1 MATLARVRAAPPCSV
16 TGKPVAGTA
25 PAGVPLAASSCGAGK
40 SAYRSQTTS
49 IARTAAVTRVS
60 STPAPRMSA
69 WKVRTGT
76 TAVAFSSIV
85 AGSEGCPAARSRIA
99 KPRKKSSPS
108 AAIRISNRSAKAA
121 LTAKAAPPVT
131 AITATSATACPGRG
145 SPAIVPQTNAS
156 VVAKASRSAARCLA
170 ISGDKGQY
178 RDKPDPEPGECIRDR
193 VLARVEDDA
202 GPRIVSH
209 AVWWPVGGLEHQL
222 HREAL
227 GRRQPS
233 AGTLAR
239 LRQAGYGIHIALA
252 DAPTDALHPRRQ
264 HATGQ
269 HVEHHLGLQARLDVL
284 QAVLTQE
291 GLQPHQPRV
300 EEGQRR
306 LADRRE
312 LPGVEL
318 QVAHYAVAG
327 CEQGGA
333 GEVESCLLE
342 RSQRLADLRIV
353 GALGTELLARLLKR
367 GLRLL
372 HIRLG
377 RVQLRPC
384 LVAFRRRIDASA
396 DQLEDAR
403 RLLADVAPLR
413 DLLHQLR
420 LSRIHRRGGGADG
433 LPGRGELGFGTLDGD
448 AEGGRVDAVQQIAGP
463 DDLVV
468 THPDLDDLARD
479 LRYGA
484 HHEGAHAGVAGVG
497 CQPVGNQRPAEQQ
510 DAEDE
515 DDQRPAPQRIGGPGR
530 PRRRRDLLGLRSP
543 HFVHAEYRRLTR
555 VPRWAG
561 EPTEIRQLPAGFEAR
576 ITSLTSLGNGKSRAE
591 RVNGDRRRRL
601 IAPNQRMRAALLAPR
616 HGCREAVPRP
626 AMRWVGARRASA
638 RPLTII
644 NGNVSPLR
652 RRVSSSSRPLIPGI

>member
-1 MATLARVRAAPPCSV
+1 
-16 TGKPVAGTA
+16 
-25 PAGVPLAASSCGAGK
+25 
-40 SAYRSQTTS
+40 
-49 IARTAAVTRVS
+49 
-60 STPAPRMSA
+60 MSA

-131 AITATSATACPGRG
+131 AITATSATACPGRGGRGMPTRICAASTAVSPGSG

-484 HHEGAHAGVAGVG
+484 HHKGAHAGIAGVR
-497 CQPVGNQRPAEQQ
+497 CQPVGNQCPAEQQ

-515 DDQRPAPQRIGGPGR
+515 DGECPAPQGIGALGR
-530 PRRRRDLLGLRSP
+530 RRRRDLLGLRST
-543 HFVHAEYRRLTR
+543 HFVHAEYPLAHPRASPGSGLNPHPPYARTVSGR
-555 VPRWAG
+555 VHHRG
-561 EPTEIRQLPAGFEAR
+561 LC
-576 ITSLTSLGNGKSRAE
+576 GKSDLSA
-591 RVNGDRRRRL
+591 
-601 IAPNQRMRAALLAPR
+601 RAAG
-616 HGCREAVPRP
+616 GCWP
-626 AMRWVGARRASA
+626 G
-638 RPLTII
+638 
-644 NGNVSPLR
+644 
-652 RRVSSSSRPLIPGI
+652 SS